1 MQWTGL
7 RPAPT
12 HDVMYSDATSRM
24 AMKVKEP
31 LRAAWGMLSPHSA
44 KVHSAWRGL
53 LKAQRT
59 CGKFVPLLLGLH
71 IGPQHSERIFAEPDI
86 YRRQCEGEGAELA
99 LRGVPQECV
108 CIAVGLYVES
118 CLPYLMSGEP
128 GQLEWCSSFQRWASV
143 YQSYLLAGY
152 AQSALSERESLE
164 ERVVQAERRSQEFS
178 VQLGEAYEKER
189 RRLAQDLHDE
199 IGHDL
204 IVLKLYTEVIALDLK
219 KGDISQ
225 LRRKL
230 KESVTLIQHA
240 LKSVRHLTFD
250 LGPAVW
256 NEQGFIPA
264 VRLYARQFSKRTGI
278 KVRLDAA
285 RMRANLPSRC
295 ETALYKVLQGAL
307 SNVVAH
313 ADAHSVKI
321 TLATGQ
327 DSVTMK
333 IEDDGR
339 GFDVSRKMGIPRQ
352 SYGLR
357 AMRERVELLGG
368 AIHFTSRPSRRRAEN
383 RGTTIEAQLPL
394 ENGEIA

>member
-1 MQWTGL
+1 M
-7 RPAPT
+7 
-12 HDVMYSDATSRM
+12 DNDATSRM
-24 AMKVKEP
+24 VLEVKEP
-31 LRAAWGMLSPHSA
+31 LLAALTSLSFHSA
-44 KVHSAWRGL
+44 KILSSWRTL
-53 LKAQRT
+53 LKNYRS
-59 CGKFVPLLLGLH
+59 CGKYVALLSGLH
-71 IGPQHSERIFAEPDI
+71 VAPQLRDLIFANPQAYREKSERQGQD
-86 YRRQCEGEGAELA
+86 LA
-99 LRGVPQECV
+99 RRGVPPE
-108 CIAVGLYVES
+108 CIAVAVALYVES
-118 CLPYLMSGEP
+118 CLPYLLSDESGRV
-128 GQLEWCSSFQRWASV
+128 EWTRAFARWASI
-143 YQSYLLAGY
+143 YQFFLLTGY
-152 AQSALSERESLE
+152 AQHGAVERQALE
-164 ERVVQAERRSQEFS
+164 ERISQAERRSQDFS

-204 IVLKLYTEVIALDLK
+204 IVLKLYTEVIALDLR

-256 NEQGFIPA
+256 NEQGFVPA
-264 VRLYARQFSKRTGI
+264 VRLYARQFTKRTGI
-278 KVRLDAA
+278 KVRLAAA
-285 RMRANLPSRC
+285 RMQAHLPARC

-313 ADAHSVKI
+313 ADAHNVKI
-321 TLATGQ
+321 TLANGR
-327 DSVTMK
+327 DSVIMK

-339 GFDVSRKMGIPRQ
+339 GFNVSRKLGVPRQ

-368 AIHFTSRPSRRRAEN
+368 AIHFDSRPARLRAEC
-383 RGTTIEAQLPL
+383 RGTTIETHLPL
-394 ENGEIA
+394 QDSEIA

>member
-1 MQWTGL
+1 M
-7 RPAPT
+7 
-12 HDVMYSDATSRM
+12 DNDATSRIM
-24 AMKVKEP
+24 LEVKEP
-31 LRAAWGMLSPHSA
+31 LLAALTHLSPHS
-44 KVHSAWRGL
+44 SRIQSSWRTL
-53 LKAQRT
+53 LKRYKV
-59 CGKFVPLLLGLH
+59 CGRYAALLSGLRV
-71 IGPQHSERIFAEPDI
+71 GPQLRDLIFADPQVYREKSERQGQD
-86 YRRQCEGEGAELA
+86 LA
-99 LRGVPQECV
+99 RNGVPPE
-108 CIAVGLYVES
+108 CIAVAVALYAES
-118 CLPYLMSGEP
+118 CLPYLLSDDSGRA
-128 GQLEWCSSFQRWASV
+128 EWTRAFARWASI
-143 YQSYLLAGY
+143 YQFFLLTGY
-152 AQSALSERESLE
+152 AQHGAVERQALE
-164 ERVVQAERRSQEFS
+164 ERINQAERRSQEFS

-256 NEQGFIPA
+256 NEQGFVPA
-264 VRLYARQFSKRTGI
+264 VRLYARQFAKRTGI

-285 RMRANLPSRC
+285 RMHAHLPARC

-321 TLATGQ
+321 TLANGR
-327 DSVTMK
+327 DCVTMK
-333 IEDDGR
+333 IEDDGK
-339 GFDVSRKMGIPRQ
+339 GFNVGRKLGVPRQ

-368 AIHFTSRPSRRRAEN
+368 AIHFASRPARLRAEC
-383 RGTTIEAQLPL
+383 RGTTIEAHLPL
-394 ENGEIA
+394 QESEIA

>member
-1 MQWTGL
+1 
-7 RPAPT
+7 
-12 HDVMYSDATSRM
+12 MYRNATSRM
-24 AMKVKEP
+24 LLEVKEP
-31 LRAAWGMLSPHSA
+31 LLSVLTLLSSQSSRILTSWRA
-44 KVHSAWRGL
+44 L
-53 LKAQRT
+53 LKRYRI
-59 CGKFVPLLLGLH
+59 CGKHITLLSGLRVA
-71 IGPQHSERIFAEPDI
+71 PQLRDLIFGDPQAYRERAE
-86 YRRQCEGEGAELA
+86 RQGEELA
-99 LRGVPQECV
+99 RGGVPPE
-108 CIAVGLYVES
+108 CIAVALALYVES
-118 CLPYLMSGEP
+118 CLPYLTA
-128 GQLEWCSSFQRWASV
+128 GQSVPKGAVGAFSRWVSV
-143 YQSYLLAGY
+143 YQFFLLMGY
-152 AQSALSERESLE
+152 EQHGAAERQLLE
-164 ERVVQAERRSQEFS
+164 ERITQAERRSQEFS

-230 KESVTLIQHA
+230 KESVLLIKHA

-256 NEQGFIPA
+256 NEQGFVPA
-264 VRLYARQFSKRTGI
+264 VRLYVRQFAKRTGI

-285 RMRANLPSRC
+285 RMRANLPARC

-307 SNVVAH
+307 ANVVAH
-313 ADAHSVKI
+313 ADAHNVKI
-321 TLATGQ
+321 TLASGP
-327 DSVTMK
+327 DSVAMK

-339 GFDVSRKMGIPRQ
+339 GFNVGRKLNVPRQ

-368 AIHFTSRPSRRRAEN
+368 AIHFVSRPARLRSEC
-383 RGTTIEAQLPL
+383 RGTTIEAHLPL
-394 ENGEIA
+394 QDGETT

>member
-1 MQWTGL
+1 MNNN
-7 RPAPT
+7 
-12 HDVMYSDATSRM
+12 ATSRM
-24 AMKVKEP
+24 ILEVKEP
-31 LRAAWGMLSPHSA
+31 LLAALTSLTSHSSKILA
-44 KVHSAWRGL
+44 SWRTL
-53 LKAQRT
+53 LKRYKV
-59 CGKFVPLLLGLH
+59 CGKYVALLSGLRVA
-71 IGPQHSERIFAEPDI
+71 PQLRDLIFADPHAYREKSERQGQD
-86 YRRQCEGEGAELA
+86 LA
-99 LRGVPQECV
+99 RSGVPQECV
-108 CIAVGLYVES
+108 AVAVALYVES
-118 CLPYLMSGEP
+118 CLPYLLSGES
-128 GQLEWCSSFQRWASV
+128 GKMEWTKAFARWASI
-143 YQSYLLAGY
+143 YQFFLLTGY
-152 AQSALSERESLE
+152 AQHGAAERQSME
-164 ERVVQAERRSQEFS
+164 ERISQAERRSQDFS

-189 RRLAQDLHDE
+189 RHLAQDLHDE

-230 KESVTLIQHA
+230 KESVSLIQHA

-256 NEQGFIPA
+256 NEQGFVPA
-264 VRLYARQFSKRTGI
+264 VRLYARQFAKRTGI

-285 RMRANLPSRC
+285 RMRATLPARC

-321 TLATGQ
+321 TLASGQ
-327 DSVTMK
+327 DSVAMK

-339 GFDVSRKMGIPRQ
+339 GFNVVRTLGVPRQ

-368 AIHFTSRPSRRRAEN
+368 AIHLASRPARRRAEC
-383 RGTTIEAQLPL
+383 RGTTIEAHLPL
-394 ENGEIA
+394 QDSEIT

>member
-1 MQWTGL
+1 VIQNN
-7 RPAPT
+7 
-12 HDVMYSDATSRM
+12 ATSRM
-24 AMKVKEP
+24 VLEVKEP
-31 LRAAWGMLSPHSA
+31 LLAALTSLSPHSS
-44 KVHSAWRGL
+44 KLLSSWRTL
-53 LKAQRT
+53 LKRHRL
-59 CGKFVPLLLGLH
+59 CGKHEALLSGLCVAPQLRDLIFVD
-71 IGPQHSERIFAEPDI
+71 PQAYREKSERQGQD
-86 YRRQCEGEGAELA
+86 LA
-99 LRGVPQECV
+99 RSGVPPECV
-108 CIAVGLYVES
+108 AAAVALYVEN
-118 CLPYLMSGEP
+118 CLPYLLSDESRKV
-128 GQLEWCSSFQRWASV
+128 EWTRAFARWASL
-143 YQSYLLAGY
+143 YQFFLLTGY
-152 AQSALSERESLE
+152 AQHGAVERQSLE
-164 ERVVQAERRSQEFS
+164 ERISQADRRLQDFS

-189 RRLAQDLHDE
+189 RHLAQDLHDE

-230 KESVTLIQHA
+230 KESVNLIKHA

-256 NEQGFIPA
+256 NEQGFVPA
-264 VRLYARQFSKRTGI
+264 VRLYARQFANRTGI

-285 RMRANLPSRC
+285 RMQALLPAHC

-321 TLATGQ
+321 TLASGRE
-327 DSVTMK
+327 SVAMK

-339 GFDVSRKMGIPRQ
+339 GFDVGRKLGVPRQ

-368 AIHFTSRPSRRRAEN
+368 AIQFASRPARLRAEC
-383 RGTTIEAQLPL
+383 RGTTIEAHLPL
-394 ENGEIA
+394 QDSAIA

>member
-1 MQWTGL
+1 M
-7 RPAPT
+7 
-12 HDVMYSDATSRM
+12 DNDATSRM
-24 AMKVKEP
+24 VLEVKEP
-31 LRAAWGMLSPHSA
+31 LLAALTSLSFHSA
-44 KVHSAWRGL
+44 KILSSWRTL
-53 LKAQRT
+53 LKHYRS
-59 CGKFVPLLLGLH
+59 CGKYVALLSGLH
-71 IGPQHSERIFAEPDI
+71 VAPQLRDLIFANPQAYREKSERQGQD
-86 YRRQCEGEGAELA
+86 LA
-99 LRGVPQECV
+99 RRGVPPE
-108 CIAVGLYVES
+108 CIAVAVALYVES
-118 CLPYLMSGEP
+118 CLPYLLSDEFGRV
-128 GQLEWCSSFQRWASV
+128 EWTRAFARWASI
-143 YQSYLLAGY
+143 YQFFLLTGY
-152 AQSALSERESLE
+152 AQHGAVERQALE
-164 ERVVQAERRSQEFS
+164 ERISQAERRSQDFS

-204 IVLKLYTEVIALDLK
+204 IVLKLYTEVIALDLR

-256 NEQGFIPA
+256 NEQGFVPA
-264 VRLYARQFSKRTGI
+264 VRLYARQFTKRTGI
-278 KVRLDAA
+278 KVRLAAA
-285 RMRANLPSRC
+285 RMQAHLPARC

-313 ADAHSVKI
+313 ADAHNVKI
-321 TLATGQ
+321 TLANGR
-327 DSVTMK
+327 DSVIMK

-339 GFDVSRKMGIPRQ
+339 GFNVSRKLGVPRQ

-368 AIHFTSRPSRRRAEN
+368 AIHFDSRPARLRAEC
-383 RGTTIEAQLPL
+383 RGTTIETHLPL
-394 ENGEIA
+394 QDSEIA

>member
-1 MQWTGL
+1 M
-7 RPAPT
+7 
-12 HDVMYSDATSRM
+12 DNDATSRM
-24 AMKVKEP
+24 VLEVKEP
-31 LRAAWGMLSPHSA
+31 LLAALTSLSFHSA
-44 KVHSAWRGL
+44 KILSSWRTL
-53 LKAQRT
+53 LKHYRS
-59 CGKFVPLLLGLH
+59 CGKYVALLSGLH
-71 IGPQHSERIFAEPDI
+71 VAPQLRDLIFANPQAYREKSERQGQD
-86 YRRQCEGEGAELA
+86 LA
-99 LRGVPQECV
+99 RRGVPPE
-108 CIAVGLYVES
+108 CIAVAVALYVES
-118 CLPYLMSGEP
+118 CLPYLLSDESGRV
-128 GQLEWCSSFQRWASV
+128 EWTRAFARWASI
-143 YQSYLLAGY
+143 YQFFLLTGY
-152 AQSALSERESLE
+152 AQHGAVERQALE
-164 ERVVQAERRSQEFS
+164 ERISQAERRSQDFS

-204 IVLKLYTEVIALDLK
+204 IVLKLYTEVIALDLR

-256 NEQGFIPA
+256 NEQGFVPA
-264 VRLYARQFSKRTGI
+264 VRLYARQFTKRTGI
-278 KVRLDAA
+278 KVRLAAA
-285 RMRANLPSRC
+285 RMQAHLPARC

-313 ADAHSVKI
+313 ADAHNVKI
-321 TLATGQ
+321 TLANGR
-327 DSVTMK
+327 DSVIMK

-339 GFDVSRKMGIPRQ
+339 GFNVSRKLGVPRQ

-368 AIHFTSRPSRRRAEN
+368 AIHFDSRPARLRAEC
-383 RGTTIEAQLPL
+383 RGTTIETHLPL
-394 ENGEIA
+394 QDSEIA